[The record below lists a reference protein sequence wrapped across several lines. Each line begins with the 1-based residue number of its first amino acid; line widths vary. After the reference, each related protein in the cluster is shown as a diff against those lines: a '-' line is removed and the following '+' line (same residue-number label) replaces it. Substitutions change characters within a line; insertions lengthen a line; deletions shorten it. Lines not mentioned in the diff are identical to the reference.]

1 MNKIKTILSVVPGRH
16 RLGYAVFHQN
26 KLVFYGIAS
35 LSSFKT
41 EDEIDKAIERFFRR
55 IARRLQIDRVA
66 IRKLDKSQRESI
78 LLTELTGHLKGLCK
92 KRKIRVLPYDRNF
105 INRHFCKSDERP
117 TKDKTALSLVSKYPE
132 LKRYHN
138 LKQEWQQ
145 RYYACIFKAIAL
157 GLVCLAELARKEDK
171 KEY

>member
-1 MNKIKTILSVVPGRH
+1 MNKIKTIFSIVPGRH
-16 RLGYAVFHQN
+16 RLGYAVFHRN
-26 KLVFYGIAS
+26 KLIFYGIAS

-41 EDEIDKAIERFFRR
+41 KSEIDKAVERFLVR
-55 IARRLQIDRVA
+55 IVSRFQIDRVA
-66 IRKLDKSQRESI
+66 IRKLDKSQKESI
-78 LLTELTGHLKGLCK
+78 LLTELTEHLKGLCK
-92 KRKIRVLPYDRNF
+92 KQKIKVLPYDRNF

-117 TKDKTALSLVSKYPE
+117 TKDKTALSLVSTYPE
-132 LKRYHN
+132 LKRYRN